1 MEHLWAPWR
10 DAYILQ
16 TKKVGCFL
24 CQKPKE
30 TNDEINLILHRGK
43 SNFIILNSFPYN
55 PGHLLVAPYRHIGNL
70 DALTDEESKEHS
82 HLIKLSLR
90 LLTEVTKP
98 AGFNMGMNLGKVSGA
113 GLDDHIHTHVVP
125 RWQGDTNFMAV
136 TSNTKVLSE
145 GLADTYKKLKEGLR
159 HIA

>member
-1 MEHLWAPWR
+1 MEKLWAPWR
-10 DAYILQ
+10 AEYILK
-16 TKKVGCFL
+16 TEKGGCFL
-24 CQKPKE
+24 CEKPKE
-30 TNDEINLILHRGK
+30 NRDEISFILHRGQ

-55 PGHLLVAPYRHIGNL
+55 PGHLLIAPYRHVGNL
-70 DALTDEESKEHS
+70 DALTDEEAKEHFA
-82 HLIKLSLR
+82 LLKLSLK

-113 GLDDHIHTHVVP
+113 GLDDHLHSHVVP

-145 GLADTYKKLKEGLR
+145 GLADVYRKLKDGLQA
-159 HIA
+159 IL

>member
-10 DAYILQ
+10 AAYILQ
-16 TKKVGCFL
+16 TEKVGCFL
-24 CQKPKE
+24 CEKPKE
-30 TNDEINLILHRGK
+30 NKDKANFILHRGQ

-70 DALTDEESKEHS
+70 DALTDEEVKEHFD
-82 HLIKLSLR
+82 LVKLSLR

-113 GLDDHIHTHVVP
+113 GLDDHLHTHIVP
-125 RWQGDTNFMAV
+125 RWLGDTNFMAV
-136 TSNTKVLSE
+136 TSNAKVLSE
-145 GLADTYKKLKEGLR
+145 GLADTYKKLKDGLR
-159 HIA
+159 TIT